1 MEDLISVIVPVYNN
15 EIYLRDS
22 LDSIINQSYS
32 NLEIILI
39 DDGSTD
45 RSYNILIEYEKMDK
59 RIKVITKRNG
69 GICEAMKMGV
79 LLSNGKYIA
88 RCDGDDINDIYR
100 YEKQLKYLK
109 EGNYDLIG
117 CYLKGFGN
125 GSELYMKM
133 MESLNYEVLDD
144 YHQFLRIYSGSCI
157 NGGGLFGKRDL
168 FIELMPF
175 KKEFSIVED
184 KLIYLEFHNAG
195 YKIGNLPEVVYNYRV
210 HKKNTSLDSSNSY
223 DMLYRNI
230 ELKLTYLFK
239 NVIESFD
246 NIIIVYEREIINI
259 INHIFSRYYPNIRCR
274 FIDEYG
280 FNCFMSEDIF
290 SYDSSKTAILSG
302 LGFIKGIEVQLLDF
316 GYRHLHNLFLLV

>member
-45 RSYNILIEYEKMDK
+45 RSYNILKEYEKKDSRVK
-59 RIKVITKRNG
+59 AITKRNG

-79 LLSNGKYIA
+79 LLSHGKYIA

-109 EGNYDLIG
+109 DGNYDLIG
-117 CYLKGFGN
+117 CYLRSFGN
-125 GSELYMKM
+125 GSRLYMKM
-133 MESLNYEVLDD
+133 MESLNYEILND

-184 KLIYLEFHNAG
+184 KLIYLEFLNAG
-195 YKIGNLPEVVYNYRV
+195 CKIGILPDVVYNYRV
-210 HKKNTSLDSSNSY
+210 HKKNTSLDVSNSY

-230 ELKLTYLFK
+230 ELKFTYLFK
-239 NVIESFD
+239 EVIENFE
-246 NIIIVYEREIINI
+246 NIIIIYGRKIIGI
-259 INHIFSRYYPNIRCR
+259 IDEIFSKYYPNIRCR

-280 FNCFMSEDIF
+280 FNCFMNEDVF
-290 SYDSSKTAILSG
+290 SYDSSKTVIFGSLE
-302 LGFIKGIEVQLLDF
+302 FIKIIEQKLSDF
-316 GYRHLHNLFLLV
+316 GYRHLYNFFLLA